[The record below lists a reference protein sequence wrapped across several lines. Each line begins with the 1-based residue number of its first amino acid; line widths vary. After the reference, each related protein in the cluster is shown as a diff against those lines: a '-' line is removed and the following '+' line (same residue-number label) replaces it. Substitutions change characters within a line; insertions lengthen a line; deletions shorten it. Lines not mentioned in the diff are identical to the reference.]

1 MPHRLTKDDIYDG
14 YFIPAGAT
22 IHANQWAIHR
32 DNDLYP
38 DPEVFRPERW
48 IESKYPTF
56 RAPLTEFPNLKRFS
70 AFGFGRRI
78 CPGLE
83 SAENAMFIQVAL
95 LVWACNITRKKDSKG
110 NDIPVPWYDYSA
122 GANSAPNTFDFD
134 LKPRSAERL
143 QLIRDNITKT

>member
-1 MPHRLTKDDIYDG
+1 VDEALV
-14 YFIPAGAT
+14 
-22 IHANQWAIHR
+22 HANQWAIYR
-32 DNDLYP
+32 YKDLYP
-38 DPEVFRPERW
+38 DREVFRPERW
-48 IESKYPTF
+48 MESKYPTF

-83 SAENAMFIQVAL
+83 SAENAMFIQVASL
-95 LVWACNITRKKDSKG
+95 AWPCNITRKKDGKD

-134 LKPRSAERL
+134 LKPRSEERL
-143 QLIRDNITKT
+143 QLVRDNITKK